1 MECSN
6 YSAGSIF
13 VSIHILDGNGWLQ
26 VKTTG
31 VVGETLADK
40 RNVNIR
46 AFRVSLVVDEDATRT
61 INSALAD
68 CIEEVHS
75 ELLKLFHS

>member
-1 MECSN
+1 VLLLQRSF
-6 YSAGSIF
+6 IF

-26 VKTTG
+26 VKTTD
-31 VVGETLADK
+31 VLGETLADK
-40 RNVNIR
+40 RNVNVR
-46 AFRVSLVVDEDATRT
+46 AFRVFLVVDEDATRT

-75 ELLKLFHS
+75 ELLKLFYS